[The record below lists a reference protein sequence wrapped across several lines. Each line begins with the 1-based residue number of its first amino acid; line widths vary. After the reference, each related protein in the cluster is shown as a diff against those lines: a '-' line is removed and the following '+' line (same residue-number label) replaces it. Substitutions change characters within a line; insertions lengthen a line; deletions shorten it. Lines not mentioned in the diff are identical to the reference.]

1 MSIFANRITTTLQ
14 TQKQDK
20 TMKRLFAAITLTL
33 IWASTCWADSPLTST
48 HFCDAYTDHPMVQMA
63 TEEIQNN
70 IPTTLLNFLANKN
83 EPVDVRLAVI
93 NKISWN
99 FDGTSMDAQLCE
111 YLMGRYKAKNEA
123 KLIKKLDAK
132 TLAVY
137 AYAKA
142 MSNYFD
148 VKAASELGHRA
159 LKKNKDKSFSVAMA
173 SALIDA
179 QDYMDSDWSMVYKV
193 VSNVVHDG
201 SLHLDMRQEAID
213 NIMEYINLYNE

>member
-1 MSIFANRITTTLQ
+1 
-14 TQKQDK
+14 
-20 TMKRLFAAITLTL
+20 MKRLLTAIALMLTFTAA
-33 IWASTCWADSPLTST
+33 WADSPLTST
-48 HFCDAYTDHPMVQMA
+48 HFADAYSDHEMVQMA
-63 TEEIQNN
+63 NELMQNE

-93 NKISWN
+93 NKIGWN
-99 FDGTSMDAQLCE
+99 FDGTSVGEQLGQ
-111 YLMGRYKAKNEA
+111 YLMGRYKAQNEK
-123 KLIKKLDAK
+123 KLVKKLDAG

-148 VKAASELGHRA
+148 VKAASELGHQA
-159 LKKNKDKSFSVAMA
+159 VKKNKNKSFSVAMA

-179 QDYMDSDWSMVYKV
+179 QVYLDSDWSMVYKV
-193 VSNVVHDG
+193 VADVLHDG

>member
-1 MSIFANRITTTLQ
+1 MITTLKQQ
-14 TQKQDK
+14 T
-20 TMKRLFAAITLTL
+20 TMKRILTAITLL
-33 IWASTCWADSPLTST
+33 LAFIASWADSPLTST
-48 HFCDAYTDHPMVQMA
+48 HFADAYSDHPMVQMA
-63 TEEIQNN
+63 SEDMQGD

-93 NKISWN
+93 NKLGWN
-99 FDGTSMDAQLCE
+99 FDGTSMGAQIGE
-111 YLMGRYKAKNEA
+111 YLMGRYRVKNEA
-123 KLIKKLDAK
+123 KLAKKLDAG

-148 VKAASELGHRA
+148 VTAASELGHKA
-159 LKKNKDKSFSVAMA
+159 LKKNKKKSFSVAMA

-179 QDYMDSDWSMVYKV
+179 QAYMDSDWSMVYKV
-193 VSNVVHDG
+193 VAEVLHDG

-213 NIMEYINLYNE
+213 KIMEYINLYNE